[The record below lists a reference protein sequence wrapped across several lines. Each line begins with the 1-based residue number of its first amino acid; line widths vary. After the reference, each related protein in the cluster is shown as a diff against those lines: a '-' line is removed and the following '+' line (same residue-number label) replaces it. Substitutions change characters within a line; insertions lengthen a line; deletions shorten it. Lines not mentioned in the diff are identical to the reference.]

1 MKRLALFIKWSFW
14 IVIIISVVSG
24 TSLGFFLFELSKT
37 LPQNLEDELHKRNDV
52 LPTVL
57 YDREGNQIEELFIQR
72 RVVIPYEQFPPHL
85 VQALIASEDVRFFSH
100 LGIDPLRIPKAF
112 LANLKAGRIVQGA
125 STLTQQTA
133 RLFLLSREK
142 QIIRKLREMLLAFRM
157 EMQFS
162 KQDILSL
169 YLNKVFLGNAEG
181 IEAAAQGYF
190 GKHAMELD
198 LAESAL
204 LVGILPAPSRYAPHV
219 NPELTLQRR
228 NVVLRRMRQEGFIS
242 EQELQKTIDKPISLI
257 RIHDST
263 TEATSYYVEHVR
275 RYLIKKYGSEVLYQ
289 GGLKVF
295 LAMDLNY
302 QTFAHE
308 SLRKGILELTKRQGF
323 HGSQSDNNHDNSML
337 PVQFHTGNTVK
348 IDSLFLGNIV
358 AGIVKEVSKE
368 KVSVELGESSGILE
382 WNNISTWKN
391 GNVLKDKRPTKISNP
406 AEIFSVGDE
415 IQVRLADYDSKN
427 NYFRLQLYQEPLVN
441 GALLAMDP
449 KTGEVLSMTGGYRY
463 GESEFNRAIQ
473 ARRQPGS
480 SFKPIVY
487 SAALD
492 AGFTLSSALIDSPRA
507 YVTGAQTVGDAEI
520 WTPKNY
526 GDKVTGKVSL
536 RTALVKSLNLATI
549 GLCEELKPKQVIAYS
564 KRFGITAKMMENLTT
579 CIGSLSVTLQ
589 EMISA
594 YGVFANQGRL
604 VKPIYILRVEDQDGN
619 ILESSLPE
627 LKQVTSEETAFLL
640 SSVLQDVVQRG
651 TGRRARAIGRP
662 SAGKTGTTN
671 DSVDAW
677 YIGYIPQLLT
687 GVYVGFDKPRRMGKS
702 ETGSRAA
709 APIWINFMKNAV
721 ANMPTEQFRQP
732 PGITTVKIHKSG
744 RRAIPCDKAKDVHE
758 EHYKSGTEPVLDL
771 SQSGRCVKSEET
783 EKTEK
788 EEGEPEL

>member
-242 EQELQKTIDKPISLI
+242 EQELQKTIDTPISLI

-308 SLRKGILELTKRQGF
+308 SLRNGILELTKRQGF
-323 HGSQSDNNHDNSML
+323 HGTQSDNSHNNSML
-337 PVQFHTGNTVK
+337 SDNSTQGNTVK

-358 AGIVKEVSKE
+358 AGIVKEVTKE

-671 DSVDAW
+671 NSVDAW

-771 SQSGRCVKSEET
+771 SHSGRCVKSEET

>member
-1 MKRLALFIKWSFW
+1 MLTQFIKWAFW
-14 IVIIISVVSG
+14 LVIITGTISAAA
-24 TSLGFFLFELSKT
+24 LGVFLFELSKT

-72 RVVIPYEQFPPHL
+72 RIVVPYEQFPPHL
-85 VQALIASEDVRFFSH
+85 VQALVASEDSRFFSH

-112 LANLKAGRIVQGA
+112 LANLRAGRIVQGA

-142 QIIRKLREMLLAFRM
+142 QIVRKLREMLLAFRM

-162 KQDILSL
+162 KQEILSL
-169 YLNKVFLGNAEG
+169 YLNKVYLGNAEG
-181 IEAAAQGYF
+181 IEAASQGYF
-190 GKHAMELD
+190 GKHAEELN
-198 LAESAL
+198 LAESTL

-219 NPELTLQRR
+219 NPEFALLRR
-228 NVVLRRMRQEGFIS
+228 NTVLRRMRQEGFIS
-242 EQELQKTIDKPISLI
+242 EQELQKTSEMPISLI

-275 RYLIKKYGSEVLYQ
+275 RYLIKKYGSKVLYQ
-289 GGLKVF
+289 GGLKVY

-302 QTFAHE
+302 QTYAHE
-308 SLRKGILELTKRQGF
+308 ALWKGILELTKRQGF
-323 HGSQSDNNHDNSML
+323 RGQQKDESLDNSSSTDNSTL
-337 PVQFHTGNTVK
+337 DNTVK

-358 AGIVKEVSKE
+358 GGTVNEVSEK
-368 KVSVELGESSGILE
+368 KVSVKIGKSSGTLE
-382 WNNISTWKN
+382 WNNIKTWRN
-391 GNVLKDKRPTKISNP
+391 GNILKDERPSRIAKPS
-406 AEIFSVGDE
+406 EIFSTGDE
-415 IQVRLADYDSKN
+415 IQVRLADYDTIN
-427 NYFRLQLYQEPLVN
+427 NSFRLELYQEPLVN

-449 KTGEVLSMTGGYRY
+449 KNGEVLSMSGGYRY

-473 ARRQPGS
+473 AQRQPGS

-507 YVTGAQTVGDAEI
+507 YATGAQTAGDAEI

-526 GDKVTGKVSL
+526 GDKIMGKVSL
-536 RTALVKSLNLATI
+536 RTALVKSLNLPTI
-549 GLCEELKPKQVIAYS
+549 GLCEELKPKQVIVYS
-564 KRFGITAKMMENLTT
+564 RRFGITADMMENLTT
-579 CIGSLSVTLQ
+579 CLGSLSTTLQ
-589 EMISA
+589 EMITA

-604 VKPIYILRVEDQDGN
+604 VKPIYILRVEDQAGN
-619 ILESSLPE
+619 TLESSLPE
-627 LKQVTSEETAFLL
+627 FKQVTSEETAFLL
-640 SSVLQDVVQRG
+640 SNVLQDVVQTG

-687 GVYVGFDKPRRMGKS
+687 GVYVGFDKPRRMGRS
-702 ETGSRAA
+702 ETGSKAA
-709 APIWINFMKNAV
+709 APIWIDFMKNAV
-721 ANMPTEQFRQP
+721 TNLPTEQFKQP

-744 RRAIPCDKAKDVHE
+744 RRAIPCDNVKEIKE
-758 EHYKSGTEPVLDL
+758 EHYKTGTEPVLDL
-771 SQSGRCVKSEET
+771 SRSGRCGQTVT

-788 EEGEPEL
+788 EESEPEL